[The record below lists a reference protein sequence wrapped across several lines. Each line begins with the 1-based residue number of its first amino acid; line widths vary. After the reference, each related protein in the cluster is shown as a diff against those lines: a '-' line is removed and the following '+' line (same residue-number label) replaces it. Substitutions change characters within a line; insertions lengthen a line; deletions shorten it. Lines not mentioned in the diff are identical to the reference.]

1 MPTPYL
7 LLSLTILSW
16 AGNAIVGKLAAGE
29 VSPLLLT
36 ALRWGVASAI
46 VLPFAWR
53 HMVADRE
60 TIRLYWPR
68 LAALGFVGFSLF
80 NAMLYVALE
89 RTTAMNVVLVQ
100 GGMPA
105 VIFLFSFLVFRR
117 SVAPLQ
123 IAGFVLTLLG
133 VVVVVMGTDEELG
146 AIGTGDV
153 VILLAMLVYAAYTVA
168 LAFKPAMHWLS
179 AVCVMGLFGFLFSLP
194 LAGWEIATGRANWP
208 RGWEGAVIVA
218 YTGVFP
224 SLVAQMGYIRANE
237 MIGANRAGMF
247 VNFTPVVGALLAVL
261 ILEETFHWTHG
272 VALALT
278 IGGIVLA
285 EWVAG
290 RKERS
295 GSGDPVPGA
304 RPGTTASNGHVR
316 EARGKAG
323 RSYVTPAE

>member
-53 HMVADRE
+53 HMAADRE
-60 TIRLYWPR
+60 TIRRHWPR

-117 SVAPLQ
+117 SVASLQ

-133 VVVVVMGTDEELG
+133 VVVVVMGTGEELG
-146 AIGTGDV
+146 AIGMGDV
-153 VILLAMLVYAAYTVA
+153 VILIAMLVYAAYTVA

-194 LAGWEIATGRANWP
+194 LAGWEIATSRANWP
-208 RGWEGAVIVA
+208 EGWEGAAIVA

-261 ILEETFHWTHG
+261 ILGETFHWTHG

-285 EWVAG
+285 EWAAG
-290 RKERS
+290 RKARN
-295 GSGDPVPGA
+295 GDGKPVPGA
-304 RPGTTASNGHVR
+304 RPGTTASNGHVS
-316 EARGKAG
+316 ETRGEAG
-323 RSYVTPAE
+323 RNYATPAE